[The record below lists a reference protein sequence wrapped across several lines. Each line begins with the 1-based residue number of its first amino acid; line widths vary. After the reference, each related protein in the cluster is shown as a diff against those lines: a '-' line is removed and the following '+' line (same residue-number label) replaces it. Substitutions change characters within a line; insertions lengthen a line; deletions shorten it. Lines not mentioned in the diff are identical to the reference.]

1 MAKHSITISGYKV
14 FCDSDREYE
23 GLKYLK
29 YTLSEADAL
38 ALLKQVESQREVPF
52 EDDEHRKF
60 SLIDGEN
67 GTFTVVRNEQR
78 SGWF

>member
-1 MAKHSITISGYKV
+1 MGKHMVEISGYKV
-14 FCDSDREYE
+14 YCDSDREYY

-29 YTLSEADAL
+29 YELADADAL
-38 ALLKQVESQREVPF
+38 ALLKQAESQREVAF
-52 EDDEHRKF
+52 EDDKQRKF

-67 GTFTVVRNEQR
+67 GTFTVTRNEKS